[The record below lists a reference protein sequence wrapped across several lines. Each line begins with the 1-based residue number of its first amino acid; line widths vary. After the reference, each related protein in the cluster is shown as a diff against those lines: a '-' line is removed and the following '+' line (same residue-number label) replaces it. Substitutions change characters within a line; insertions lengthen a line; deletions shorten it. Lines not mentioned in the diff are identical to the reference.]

1 MTALFSRF
9 ARLFAATMVV
19 TACTTGQQ
27 HLNEPTPG
35 PVEGTTTIAQ
45 AATEASAGRYG
56 VADKLLSDYSTR
68 YPATAEAADATYW
81 RALFKLD
88 PANPNASPRDAAQL
102 LDTYIAT
109 NLGTH
114 KAEAQAL
121 RRVAG
126 AIEARAI
133 AATNSITAPK
143 MELPKPED
151 LAKDEELR
159 RVKEEL
165 AKATAELERI
175 KRRLAQ
181 PKP

>member
-1 MTALFSRF
+1 MTALLSRF
-9 ARLFAATMVV
+9 ARLFAATMVL

-45 AATEASAGRYG
+45 AATEAGAGRYG

-68 YPATAEAADATYW
+68 YPATSEAADATYW

-88 PANPNASPRDAAQL
+88 PANPNASAREAAQM
-102 LDTYIAT
+102 LDGYLAANT
-109 NLGTH
+109 GTH
-114 KAEAQAL
+114 KAEALAL

-126 AIEARAI
+126 ALEARVI
-133 AATNSITAPK
+133 AAATPTIMPK
-143 MELPKPED
+143 TELPKPED

-165 AKATAELERI
+165 AKANAELERI